1 MTFKVGVTPVARDMI
16 AKIKNP
22 ERKTILNKIRGLE
35 NDPEKQGCPLTGD
48 LSEYRSLH
56 VAGRYRA
63 IYRVKRSE
71 IEVLVIAVGIRKEGD
86 KSDIYVLVKK
96 LLDLV

>member
-1 MTFKVGVTPVARDMI
+1 MI
-16 AKIKNP
+16 AEIKKP
-22 ERKTILNKIRGLE
+22 ERKTILNRIRALE
-35 NDPEKQGCPLTGD
+35 NDPEKQGCALTGD

-56 VAGRYRA
+56 LAGRYRV
-63 IYRVKRSE
+63 IYRVNRSE